1 MNELV
6 IGRTSSGGRS
16 FPLSFRVEYLRRW
29 DECVERGAK
38 GMGAHEGSS
47 DERMTN
53 SPTRSSSA
61 ATEPVCGSGSTG
73 IRRH

>member
-38 GMGAHEGSS
+38 VRLLREFDLAKSTVEGWLKAR
-47 DERMTN
+47 DGERRLW
-53 SPTRSSSA
+53 RS
-61 ATEPVCGSGSTG
+61 VG
-73 IRRH
+73 RW